1 MAITDEQR
9 RRYID
14 DRAVNQARESELRA
28 IAREIVK
35 KSKAEAHV
43 DTGLLKRSIRYVINL
58 NGVFTFTE
66 MFYGQFHENSSLQE
80 NIDRMWPDNEP
91 YLIIY
96 QDDKGRPAQ
105 VVRKSASGRA
115 SVTNAT
121 QRTTRKSLGING
133 IKNFL
138 KKLNDGKSKED
149 KDSDSGGQ
157 DN

>member
-1 MAITDEQR
+1 MAISDER
-9 RRYID
+9 RKRYID
-14 DRAVNQARESELRA
+14 SRAGNKAQEDVLRG
-28 IAREIVK
+28 IAREIVR

-66 MFYGQFHENSSLQE
+66 MFYGQFHDNSSLQE
-80 NIDRMWPDNEP
+80 NIDLLWPDSEP

-96 QDDKGRPAQ
+96 QDDKGGPAQ
-105 VVRKSASGRA
+105 IVRKSASGRA

-121 QRTTRKSLGING
+121 QRTTRKSLGIAG

-138 KKLNDGKSKED
+138 KKLSDGKEKKQS
-149 KDSDSGGQ
+149 SDSSGQ